1 MTEHDVII
9 LIGPSSPTLT
19 HAERLGLDCLVI
31 DAPPNLAL
39 LPQST
44 TATPLDL
51 DTLLTDP
58 MAKPATPP
66 QSTGTTLLGIDY
78 WRWPA
83 ATFVDLVKA
92 LYPDRHCLGALSL
105 TDRGQ
110 LLSAEVNHLL
120 GAPDNP
126 LDAVQAVVGKDFMR
140 AALAGEPGLAIGYQ
154 LARDEPEAAEAID
167 RLGLPVIA
175 KPTVGA
181 GSLGVLKV
189 SRREELSALRY
200 PVLFEELLVGTQYS
214 VEAFSVDG
222 EHHVLS
228 ITKTMLGESGT
239 GKEFIVYGHVLPAP
253 LPTETE
259 QAVADSLK
267 STLDTLGIVT
277 GLTHTEVMV
286 TADGVRPIESHTR
299 NGGQHIVDMIR
310 MTTGFDPIQ
319 AAVRQRAGLDVTRLL
334 AARTRRGTAVMRH
347 LEAEPGTVV
356 SLRGE
361 DLARYQRHIVDV
373 RIGTAV
379 GEVVCRTRYSSDQVG
394 YVLAY
399 APTAEEAIAAAR
411 NAAQLVEIVVRAD

>member
-1 MTEHDVII
+1 MTDRDVIV

-51 DTLLTDP
+51 DSLLTDP
-58 MAKPATPP
+58 MAKPATAP

-83 ATFVDLVKA
+83 STFADLVKA
-92 LYPDRHCLGALSL
+92 LYPNRRCLGALSL

-126 LDAVQAVVGKDFMR
+126 LDAVRAVVCKDFMR
-140 AALAGEPGLAIGYQ
+140 AALADEPELAIGYQ
-154 LARDEPEAAEAID
+154 LARDESEASEAID

-189 SRREELSALRY
+189 SRREELSALHY

-214 VEAFSVDG
+214 VEAFSVAG

-228 ITKTMLGESGT
+228 ITQTMLGQPGSVN
-239 GKEFIVYGHVLPAP
+239 EFIVYGHVLPAP
-253 LPTETE
+253 LPSDAE
-259 QAVADSLK
+259 QAVASSLK
-267 STLDTLGIVT
+267 STLDKLGIVT

-319 AAVRQRAGLDVTRLL
+319 AAVWQRAGLDVTPLL
-334 AARTRRGTAVMRH
+334 AARTRRGTAIMRH
-347 LEAEPGTVV
+347 IEAEPGTVV
-356 SLRGE
+356 SLRGA
-361 DLARYQRHIVDV
+361 DLARYQPYIVDV
-373 RIGTAV
+373 RIAAAV
-379 GEVVCRTRYSSDQVG
+379 GEVVGPARYSSDQVG
-394 YVLAY
+394 YVLAH
-399 APTAEEAIAAAR
+399 APTAEGATAAAR
-411 NAAQLVEIVVRAD
+411 DAAQLIEIVVRAD